1 MASFFFS
8 SSKAS
13 SKIALCNRLLKTL
26 MNSTPPPPPT
36 TTTTV
41 GFNHRITIKSLPF
54 CTIPTKPPRPLYE
67 CTPALFDEWC
77 KKFEKKYSSEEEKE
91 RRYKIFQESCE
102 VINEN
107 NSDPDI
113 SHTAGLTEFVD
124 MTVEDF
130 VGKYSNSQPLFELKL
145 SKGLRR
151 LAAGPGKVI
160 SVDSMEEW
168 NRFFKQMLRSKR
180 LVVLFFTK
188 PWYCKRWSI
197 SVANSAKKTP
207 DVVFVKIDAYQLKA
221 VADKYV
227 IDDMPT
233 CVILKKGKE
242 VNRQNLITC
251 AGLSPFQCCC
261 IVTSSHIIT
270 PKLYTSNF
278 SVEGS
283 PQRNSGAIHK

>member
-1 MASFFFS
+1 MNIQTRFWKHLSSNVVGSQDAMASFFFS

-124 MTVEDF
+124 MTCDERHPA
-130 VGKYSNSQPLFELKL
+130 NSQPLSEFKL
-145 SKGLRR
+145 SKR
-151 LAAGPGKVI
+151 LIRLTAGPGKVI

-180 LVVLFFTK
+180 LFVLFFTK
-188 PWYCKRWSI
+188 PWYCRGWSI

-207 DVVFVKIDAYQLKA
+207 DVVFMKIDASELKLLLINTQLMLCPL
-221 VADKYV
+221 V
-227 IDDMPT
+227 
-233 CVILKKGKE
+233 
-242 VNRQNLITC
+242 
-251 AGLSPFQCCC
+251 
-261 IVTSSHIIT
+261 
-270 PKLYTSNF
+270 
-278 SVEGS
+278 
-283 PQRNSGAIHK
+283 

>member
-1 MASFFFS
+1 
-8 SSKAS
+8 
-13 SKIALCNRLLKTL
+13 
-26 MNSTPPPPPT
+26 MNSTPRPRPPPPT
-36 TTTTV
+36 TAV

-54 CTIPTKPPRPLYE
+54 CTIPTKPSRPLYE

-102 VINEN
+102 RINEN
-107 NSDPDI
+107 NSDPDT
-113 SHTAGLTEFVD
+113 SHTAGLTQFVD

-130 VGKYSNSQPLFELKL
+130 V
-145 SKGLRR
+145 
-151 LAAGPGKVI
+151 GPGKVI

-242 VNRQNLITC
+242 VNRYVC
-251 AGLSPFQCCC
+251 AKMNKLRSKMDQHLS
-261 IVTSSHIIT
+261 SS
-270 PKLYTSNF
+270 
-278 SVEGS
+278 S
-283 PQRNSGAIHK
+283 PSLVVN